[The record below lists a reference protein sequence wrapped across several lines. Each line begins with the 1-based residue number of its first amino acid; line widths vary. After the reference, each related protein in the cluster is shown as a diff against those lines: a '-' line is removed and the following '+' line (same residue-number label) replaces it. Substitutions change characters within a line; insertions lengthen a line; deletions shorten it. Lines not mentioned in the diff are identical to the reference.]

1 MGLAAHPDAQVDSAV
16 QQAWFDAGGGAAAV
30 RGGPDTP
37 APGAASTHPSRPMTS
52 ADLAAPG
59 FSMLASQAHQ
69 APVVA
74 PAPITTEEGVT
85 TRDFGA
91 GAPASRQERRAA
103 EKAAE
108 KAAKQAAARGGRG
121 EQGSSRSGRGAGGA
135 GAGAGAG
142 QGIDAV

>member
-1 MGLAAHPDAQVDSAV
+1 MGLAAHPDAQVDSGV
-16 QQAWFDAGGGAAAV
+16 QQAWLDAGGGAAAV
-30 RGGPDTP
+30 RGGLDTP

-59 FSMLASQAHQ
+59 FSMPARQAHQ

-74 PAPITTEEGVT
+74 PAPIITDEGVT

-91 GAPASRQERRAA
+91 GAPVSRQERR
-103 EKAAE
+103 AAE
-108 KAAKQAAARGGRG
+108 KAAKQAAARGGGRG
-121 EQGSSRSGRGAGGA
+121 GQGSSRGGRGAGGA
-135 GAGAGAG
+135 GAGARAG